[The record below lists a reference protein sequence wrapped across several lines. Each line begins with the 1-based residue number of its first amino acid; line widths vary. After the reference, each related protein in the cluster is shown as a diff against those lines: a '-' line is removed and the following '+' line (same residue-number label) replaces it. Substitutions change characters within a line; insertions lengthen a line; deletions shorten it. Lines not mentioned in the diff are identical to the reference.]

1 MPQPAG
7 ALIKTTAALSLPD
20 IPLGSA
26 MIFSVHVLAPP
37 YSRQANQTALQFCR
51 AVLRQGHQL
60 KRVFFSGDGVLSASQ
75 LGVPPQDEINLYKE
89 WIRLN
94 ADHGVELVVCIS
106 ACLRRGMVNVSEAE
120 RYQLPAANLSPSF
133 VVAGLGQLVDAAL
146 ESDRL
151 VTFGA

>member
-1 MPQPAG
+1 
-7 ALIKTTAALSLPD
+7 
-20 IPLGSA
+20 

-37 YSRQANQTALQFCR
+37 YRHQANLTALQFCR

-60 KRVFFSGDGVLSASQ
+60 KRVFFSGDGVLSASA
-75 LGVPPQDEINLYKE
+75 LGVPPQDEINLYQE
-89 WIRLN
+89 WVALN
-94 ADHGVELVVCIS
+94 TGHGVELVVCIS
-106 ACLRRGMVNVSEAE
+106 ACLRRGLVNTSEAA
-120 RYQLPAANLSPSF
+120 RYRLPAANLNEHF